1 MPNVLVMPRD
11 AGCQAQGHAWR
22 STTNLVARGCFC
34 PTVRLYQA
42 TRNQEPGTRNQE
54 PGTRNQEVRK
64 SPELGANT
72 MNDPD
77 QEAADDAEEGPLEL
91 ALVGDLTENES
102 DVFDKILGVPIG
114 SECVFYINS
123 PGGSAYSAISLM
135 NLIRL
140 RGLQATGIVTGECS
154 SAALWPFAA
163 CLRRCVTRYSVL
175 LFHPMKWQSEEHVQ
189 LAEAKEWARHFG
201 DLERDMD
208 RLLAELFGVPYEKL
222 LHWMRPG
229 CYVSGPQLAEAG
241 LAELVELNQAIEL
254 GEYDVP
260 S

>member
-1 MPNVLVMPRD
+1 
-11 AGCQAQGHAWR
+11 
-22 STTNLVARGCFC
+22 
-34 PTVRLYQA
+34 
-42 TRNQEPGTRNQE
+42 
-54 PGTRNQEVRK
+54 
-64 SPELGANT
+64 

-77 QEAADDAEEGPLEL
+77 QVEADDAEEGPLEL

-102 DVFDKILGVPIG
+102 DIFDKILGVPTG

-140 RGLQATGIVTGECS
+140 RRPAGDRHCHRRML
-154 SAALWPFAA
+154 
-163 CLRRCVTRYSVL
+163 LRRPLALRRLPRRYVTRYSVL

-201 DLERDMD
+201 DLECDMD
-208 RLLAELFGVPYEKL
+208 RLLAELFGVPYKKL

-241 LAELVELNQAIEL
+241 LGRTCRRQP
-254 GEYDVP
+254 DD
-260 S
+260 